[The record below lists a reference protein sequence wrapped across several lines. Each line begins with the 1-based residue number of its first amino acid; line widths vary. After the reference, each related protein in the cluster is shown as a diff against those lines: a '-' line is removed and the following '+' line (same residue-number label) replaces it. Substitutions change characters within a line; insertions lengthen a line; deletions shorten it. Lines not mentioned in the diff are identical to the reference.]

1 MITIT
6 ANDLNILFDSHPKSL
21 SCGEQLLLKG
31 FKISLT
37 RFIYY
42 IYIKR
47 YFLINLNG
55 FRIAKFRR

>member
-6 ANDLNILFDSHPKSL
+6 ANDLNNLFDSHPKSL

-37 RFIYY
+37 RFICLY
-42 IYIKR
+42 I
-47 YFLINLNG
+47 
-55 FRIAKFRR
+55 

>member
-37 RFIYY
+37 RFICLY
-42 IYIKR
+42 IYKKI
-47 YFLINLNG
+47 FSN
-55 FRIAKFRR
+55 KFKWI